1 MGISSSS
8 LLDES
13 KSNFVRGQA
22 GATLKDFS
30 PFYKHQYLV
39 AFFSKV
45 QDDVEQKKMGQTQ
58 LLKQRE
64 PPKPA
69 EILYEENVLFF
80 DDTRKWKER
89 FVVVRANYSL
99 ECHDS
104 YETFVKGVQPR
115 YRLLPTGGT
124 VLTSEDKYMV
134 LVDKLC
140 PDLNN
145 VKEEFAPPM
154 ATVPGQFPVYLR
166 LPYRRDSYFCFRE
179 EARRSR
185 FISVLTDCIR
195 HQNQDFLR
203 KPACEVLAFRKA
215 IRFLRQEKD
224 LYLSWDMLIGSD
236 VRVLSNLV
244 MEKLL
249 PTLQTEMLPRLKGRK
264 TDRKKAW
271 FATVEAA
278 YILVQEQLLKGL
290 SALKQ
295 ECRAAAKQQE
305 ALIRSNMDQIISSQ
319 DFLAGKLRAVVT
331 EPAERFCSE
340 HVRPHLAPV
349 LEELMGPV
357 SAGFQETRALC
368 ERHMSQLCQD
378 FQESRSA
385 DELKLALG
393 QLRKTDLQGCYAHV
407 DVLQDQLQELQSR
420 YGFSNCPGLVH
431 STQIDMQQLMR
442 NAVYTFEQLLLT
454 TLTDNPAKPGSA
466 MEKAKQRVLKQYDY
480 DSSTVRKRIFQEALL
495 DMTLP
500 AIKKSLAPTCKPEL
514 QAFDQ
519 YIFADY
525 SNFIQVEN
533 VYEDILLQTLEC
545 EVSKVVNEAASLKKH
560 NLFLDGT
567 DLRLTSQSSLSEG
580 PTPPGSI
587 PASPV
592 KSAQSLTPTSPL
604 GNGQLLAPEQ
614 GDTSGV
620 TEKELVENGENQ
632 VTTETVNGGMHIT
645 PETEEITSSTAEAE
659 KQVTPSTPEAVEIAS
674 STAEADEL
682 VTPSTSV
689 TEEITSSTAEADK
702 QVTPSTPETE
712 ITSSTAEADKQ
723 VIPSTPEAQT
733 VILPS
738 PPESKTAIMPC
749 ETEKELTPSTAEIE
763 QESKPDTAEV
773 EKESTPSSGETEE
786 GIPSLAQVEKE
797 DTPIAAETKED
808 MPGATEAGE
817 VAPAAAEPTDKDVI
831 CTAAAEQEEVVSVP
845 ETPAEPAA
853 AATSLQS
860 VEPLPSPSTDSAG
873 AENPDMDGMVA
884 ASSSPPSAEAA
895 TGTDSP
901 SVLVIDKAEENEDSN
916 AVADPEEASTDAV
929 TDPGAPSTGSSNAEG
944 PKISVDSQEVG
955 GDTGAMSA
963 EGSEDDDAAWST
975 TDEVTESDVS
985 LTSDPTAEGAGAVPE
1000 TLDAGP
1006 VSEATETEASV
1017 DPVPTAEEAE
1027 GGAVTVGDE
1036 HAAEPTEN
1044 ALPTAVV
1051 SPTVSSPA
1059 EAKSAEE
1066 PGSVKEQAPDCI
1078 REIRDLV
1085 VEVIEV
1091 EEMVQHYPNSSS
1103 S

>member
-45 QDDVEQKKMGQTQ
+45 QDDVEQKKTGQTQ

-166 LPYRRDSYFCFRE
+166 LPYRRDSYFCFG
-179 EARRSR
+179 RRP
-185 FISVLTDCIR
+185 VAP
-195 HQNQDFLR
+195 DFLG

-580 PTPPGSI
+580 PTPPGSM
-587 PASPV
+587 PASPI
-592 KSAQSLTPTSPL
+592 KSAQSLIPTSPL
-604 GNGQLLAPEQ
+604 GNGQLVAPEQ

-620 TEKELVENGENQ
+620 TEKELIENGENQ
-632 VTTETVNGGMHIT
+632 
-645 PETEEITSSTAEAE
+645 
-659 KQVTPSTPEAVEIAS
+659 
-674 STAEADEL
+674 
-682 VTPSTSV
+682 
-689 TEEITSSTAEADK
+689 
-702 QVTPSTPETE
+702 
-712 ITSSTAEADKQ
+712 
-723 VIPSTPEAQT
+723 
-733 VILPS
+733 
-738 PPESKTAIMPC
+738 
-749 ETEKELTPSTAEIE
+749 KELTPSTAEIE

-797 DTPIAAETKED
+797 DTPIAAETEED
-808 MPGATEAGE
+808 MPGATVAEE
-817 VAPAAAEPTDKDVI
+817 VAPATAEPTDKDVI
-831 CTAAAEQEEVVSVP
+831 CTAAAEQEEVFSVP
-845 ETPAEPAA
+845 ETPAEPAT

-955 GDTGAMSA
+955 GDTAAMSA

-985 LTSDPTAEGAGAVPE
+985 LTSDPTVEGTGAIPE
-1000 TLDAGP
+1000 ALDAGP
-1006 VSEATETEASV
+1006 ISEAMEPEASI
-1017 DPVPTAEEAE
+1017 DSVPTAEKAE
-1027 GGAVTVGDE
+1027 GGAVTVGDQPS
-1036 HAAEPTEN
+1036 AEPTEN
-1044 ALPTAVV
+1044 ALPTAAV
-1051 SPTVSSPA
+1051 SPTISSPA
-1059 EAKSAEE
+1059 EAKPAEE

-1091 EEMVQHYPNSSS
+1091 EEMVQRYPNSSS